1 MTKPKTIIEKIWD
14 KHIVHED
21 EGKPDLIYIDLH
33 LIHQV
38 TSPQAFEGLRLKNRE
53 LRRPDL
59 TFATMDHNVP
69 TLNRG
74 KINEPTARLQVETLE
89 ANCEEYGVELAD
101 INHPEQGI
109 VHIIGPELGLTQP
122 GKTRSEERRVGKE
135 RRQQGTEIA

>member
-1 MTKPKTIIEKIWD
+1 
-14 KHIVHED
+14 
-21 EGKPDLIYIDLH
+21 
-33 LIHQV
+33 
-38 TSPQAFEGLRLKNRE
+38 QAFEGLRLKNRE

-74 KINEPTARLQVETLE
+74 KINDPTARLQVETLE

-122 GKTRSEERRVGKE
+122 GKTIVCGDSHTSTTELLEHLPLVLERVKLSTFLQHKHYGKKNHKL
-135 RRQQGTEIA
+135 